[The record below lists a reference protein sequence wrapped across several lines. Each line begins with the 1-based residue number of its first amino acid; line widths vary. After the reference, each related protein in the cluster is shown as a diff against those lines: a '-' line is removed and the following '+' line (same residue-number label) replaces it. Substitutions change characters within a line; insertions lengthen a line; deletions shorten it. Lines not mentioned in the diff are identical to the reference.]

1 MTLYVI
7 NNCIDF
13 RAGQNQLVLKGS
25 DIVAKLTY
33 PAARCLEIM
42 LEQHGKIVSHAEL
55 YQKVWEERGANT
67 TPNTLYQNI
76 SLIRRALK
84 EMIPDGDKLIN
95 TIPRRGFRI
104 HFDAVVNKVKVSD
117 IQPVVADII
126 TRSQDIQMPA
136 IPTGTYSHDKL
147 NMNIG
152 ALLFSSIGKF
162 MTSLSVLGQRSFRY

>member
-1 MTLYVI
+1 MLYVI
-7 NNCIDF
+7 NDCIDF

-25 DIVAKLTY
+25 GIAAKLTY
-33 PAARCLEIM
+33 PAARCLELI
-42 LEQHGKIVSHAEL
+42 LEQQGKIVSHAEL
-55 YQKVWEERGANT
+55 YQKVWEERGVNT

-95 TIPRRGFRI
+95 TIPRRGFRV
-104 HFDAVVNKVKVSD
+104 HFDVVVKKVNVSD

-126 TRSQDIQMPA
+126 TRGQDIQLSSIPA
-136 IPTGTYSHDKL
+136 SISGSDKL

-152 ALLFSSIGKF
+152 TLLFSSIGKF
-162 MTSLSVLGQRSFRY
+162 MTSLSVLGQRSFR

>member
-1 MTLYVI
+1 MMLYVI

-25 DIVAKLTY
+25 GVATKLTY
-33 PAARCLEIM
+33 PAARCLELM
-42 LEQHGKIVSHAEL
+42 LEQHGKIVTHAEL

-104 HFDAVVNKVKVSD
+104 HFDAVVNKVNISD
-117 IQPVVADII
+117 VQPVVADII
-126 TRSQDIQMPA
+126 IRGQDIQLPSIPA
-136 IPTGTYSHDKL
+136 RISGSDKL
-147 NMNIG
+147 NVNIG

-162 MTSLSVLGQRSFRY
+162 MTSLSVLGQRSFR